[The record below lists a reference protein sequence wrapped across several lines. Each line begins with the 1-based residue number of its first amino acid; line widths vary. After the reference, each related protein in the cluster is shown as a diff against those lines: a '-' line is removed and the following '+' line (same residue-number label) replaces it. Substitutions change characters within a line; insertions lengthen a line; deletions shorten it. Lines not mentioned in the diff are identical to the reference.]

1 MKKGEFINLSKRM
14 VREYYNRY
22 SNGPDG
28 FWKIRTSNVI
38 VLDFQDEP
46 DIYRILLVT
55 IPETLFYGVTY
66 YKGEDRIHSY
76 IYENVD
82 NRIIGKKEIINGRR

>member
-1 MKKGEFINLSKRM
+1 MKKCEFINLSKRM
-14 VREYYNRY
+14 VKEYYNRY

-38 VLDFQDEP
+38 VIDFQDEP
-46 DIYRILLVT
+46 DTYRVLLVT

-66 YKGEDRIHSY
+66 YKNTDKIHSY
-76 IYENVD
+76 IYESVED
-82 NRIIGKKEIINGRR
+82 RIKGRKEII